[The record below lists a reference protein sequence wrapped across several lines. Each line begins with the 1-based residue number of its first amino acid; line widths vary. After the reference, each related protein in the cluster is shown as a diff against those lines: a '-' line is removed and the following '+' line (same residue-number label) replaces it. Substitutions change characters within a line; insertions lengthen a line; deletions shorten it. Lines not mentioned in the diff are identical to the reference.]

1 MVFVFHRLQRVLAGP
16 GAKKSPGVKKD
27 SSRPPRPRIFGES
40 VTNDEVPTTS
50 SYHEVPTTSCQPR
63 FPTSSGRNFI
73 DDEAQVCDRY
83 MLFFILF

>member
-40 VTNDEVPTTS
+40 VTNDEAQ
-50 SYHEVPTTSCQPR
+50 VPTTSCAQ